1 MNRESVAKDAISID
15 CFNPERVLEFI
26 DSNNLTLGGALATHH
41 HWDHTGGI
49 KKLASEYPKM
59 SVIGEF

>member
-1 MNRESVAKDAISID
+1 MKDAISID

-26 DSNNLTLGGALATHH
+26 GSKNLTLAGALATHH

-49 KKLASEYPKM
+49 KNLASENPNM
-59 SVIGEF
+59 SVIGKS